1 MSILLIEDNERISEF
16 VIKGLT
22 ECGYSVFLCEDGMSA
37 KESIENESW
46 DIILLDVM
54 LPDTD
59 GITLLEYIRSKK
71 IITPILIISAL
82 GELDDRVK
90 GLQSGADDYLPKPF
104 HFKELLARIQAL
116 LRRSKLQFNIAD
128 QLLKNKE
135 LVMDVVKHQVLIN
148 DQEIKLTL
156 LEFNLLKLFLEN
168 IDRVMS
174 RTEILNSVWGHN
186 YDTNTNVVDVYISFL
201 RSKLKREDETSIPV
215 IQTIKG
221 VGYLMRS

>member
-1 MSILLIEDNERISEF
+1 MGILLVEDNKRISEF
-16 VIKGLT
+16 VVKGLT
-22 ECGYSVFLCEDGMSA
+22 ECGYNVFVCEDGMAA
-37 KESIENESW
+37 KNCIDNENW

-59 GITLLEYIRSKK
+59 GITLLEYIRSRK
-71 IITPILIISAL
+71 ITTPILIISAL

-104 HFKELLARIQAL
+104 HFKELLARVQAL
-116 LRRSKLQFNIAD
+116 LRRSKMQFNVSE
-128 QLLKNKE
+128 QLLSNRD
-135 LVMDVVKHQVLIN
+135 LVMDIAKHQVLVAN
-148 DQEIKLTL
+148 EEIKLTL

-174 RTEILNSVWGHN
+174 RTEILNSVWGYN

-201 RSKLKREDETSIPV
+201 RAKLKIENAAVPV
-215 IQTIKG
+215 IDTIKG
-221 VGYLMRS
+221 VGYLMRN